1 MLDKKDLH
9 RITEAQK
16 FSRISKVWKDPK
28 KAQSFGEFGW
38 VMAFLFGMGLLFAF
52 FIIQIET
59 DVNSKD
65 LTNQKQLMIDYKETT
80 FKNMN
85 CDGLK
90 QTLLDIKQFEIYSEK
105 LETDLRDQI
114 VSRCN

>member
-16 FSRISKVWKDPK
+16 FTRISKIWKDPK
-28 KAQSFGEFGW
+28 KAQTFGELGW
-38 VMAFLFGMGLLFAF
+38 AFAFLFGMITVMLIGVLY
-52 FIIQIET
+52 IEF
-59 DVNSKD
+59 DIDDKD
-65 LTNQKQLMIDYKETT
+65 LTEQVRLMIDYREVS
-80 FKNMN
+80 FKNMD
-85 CDGLK
+85 CAGLK

-114 VSRCN
+114 IARCN